1 MPVVAL
7 LAAVGAPGCTGA
19 ADPDPVSSSTP
30 TATEQAVLGRFADAD
45 DLAEAMLAAARDAGT
60 ARSEIDARSAD
71 GSVRGALLYQ
81 YGDDLRVA
89 GALDVSG
96 PVSLEVALV
105 LADSTLYLEV
115 PPIYRLFSGA
125 AWVRVPAGDDTPAD
139 LDGAIADDPA
149 ASDDAGA
156 ADQIDSLLETL
167 VAGVPGQALLELVD
181 AGLSDGSDVELVALG
196 TRTVEGRALEG
207 YSARAEVDGS
217 TVTLVH
223 WIDEDDL
230 LYRLDQS
237 VDNPL
242 ALEPSTSAATFD
254 DWGTPVVIQ
263 PPDPSDVTDLPDDLL

>member
-1 MPVVAL
+1 VAL
-7 LAAVGAPGCTGA
+7 LAAVGAPGCTSA
-19 ADPDPVSSSTP
+19 ADSDPVSSATP
-30 TATEQAVLGRFADAD
+30 TATEQAVVGRFTDTD
-45 DLAEAMLAAARDAGT
+45 HLAEAMLAAASDAGT

-81 YGDDLRVA
+81 YGDDLRVR

-125 AWVRVPAGDDTPAD
+125 AWVRVPAGDEESAD

-149 ASDDAGA
+149 PSDDAGA
-156 ADQIDSLLETL
+156 VDQLDALLETL
-167 VAGVPGQALLELVD
+167 AAGVPGQALLELSD
-181 AGLSDGSDVELVALG
+181 AGSPGGSDVELVALG
-196 TRTVEGRALEG
+196 TRTVDGRALEG
-207 YSARAEVDGS
+207 YSAQADVDGS

-223 WIDEDDL
+223 WIDENDL

-237 VDNPL
+237 VDDPL
-242 ALEPSTSAATFD
+242 TLEPATSVATFD
-254 DWGTPVVIQ
+254 DWGTAVVIE
-263 PPDPSDVTDLPDDLL
+263 PPDPSDVTDLPDGLL